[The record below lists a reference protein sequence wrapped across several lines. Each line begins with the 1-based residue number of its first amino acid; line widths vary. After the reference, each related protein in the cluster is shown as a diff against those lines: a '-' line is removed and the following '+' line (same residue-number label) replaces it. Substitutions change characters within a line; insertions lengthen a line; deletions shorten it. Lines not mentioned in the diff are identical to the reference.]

1 MLTFFKREESMAKL
15 TQEMKDLIA
24 AQQCF
29 IATVN
34 PDGTPNIGPKRSTRV
49 LDDEHIAFNEV
60 TAHQTWKNVQNGSKV
75 AIAVVDREKL
85 KGFRFVGTPEALTSG
100 PVFDQAVAMLQKA
113 GVRPLTAVI
122 RVKIEKIFNLG
133 LPGAGQEIV

>member
-1 MLTFFKREESMAKL
+1 MAKL

-49 LDDEHIAFNEV
+49 LDDEHIGFNEV
-60 TAHQTWKNVQNGSKV
+60 TANQTWKNVQNGSKV

-85 KGFRFVGTPEALTSG
+85 KGFRFVGSPEIVSSG
-100 PVFDQAVAMLQKA
+100 PIFEQSVANAQKMGIRA
-113 GVRPLTAVI
+113 PQAVI
-122 RVKIEKIFNLG
+122 RVKIDKIFNLG

>member
-1 MLTFFKREESMAKL
+1 MAKL

-60 TAHQTWKNVQNGSKV
+60 TANQTWKNVQNGSKV

-85 KGFRFVGTPEALTSG
+85 KGFRFAGTPEALTSG
-100 PVFDQAVAMLQKA
+100 PVFDQAVAMMQKA
-113 GVRPLTAVI
+113 GLRTPTAVV
-122 RVKIEKIFNLG
+122 RVKIDKIYNLG

>member
-1 MLTFFKREESMAKL
+1 MAKL

-100 PVFDQAVAMLQKA
+100 PVFNQAVAILQKA
-113 GVRPLTAVI
+113 GIRSLTAVI
-122 RVKIEKIFNLG
+122 RVKIEKIFNL
-133 LPGAGQEIV
+133 